1 MATETPP
8 ARIFDETMT
17 LEWIV
22 LTEDLPNVEAKRAQI
37 RPYAH
42 HVTRR
47 FFLSIFYLSQ
57 LEADVYIRSLHVAH
71 MMPRIGPENA
81 IYNMGGT
88 FSIPS

>member
-1 MATETPP
+1 
-8 ARIFDETMT
+8 MT

-22 LTEDLPNVEAKRAQI
+22 LTEDFPGVEAKRALI
-37 RPYAH
+37 RPY
-42 HVTRR
+42 
-47 FFLSIFYLSQ
+47 IFSFHIFMFPQ
-57 LEADVYIRSLHVAH
+57 LEADVYIRGLHVAH